1 MTLSRHAMRRDENH
15 ARLRLTWRHMG
26 FSWVDLFPSEP
37 GMPDAL
43 LGARK
48 VDQLA
53 EVKTT
58 DEGPRKG
65 QIEWHRKWHGRPV
78 VILRTPKD
86 LERLAREM
94 NSQKPSANS
103 ASCSPV
109 PRPMRSGP
117 KA

>member
-53 EVKTT
+53 EVKAP
-58 DEGPRKG
+58 DEEPRKD
-65 QIEWHRKWHGRPV
+65 QIEWHRKWRGRPV

-86 LERLAREM
+86 LERLAKEM
-94 NSQKPSANS
+94 NCPTPSSPSAP
-103 ASCSPV
+103 CSV
-109 PRPMRSGP
+109 AP
-117 KA
+117 KTMPGGQRR